1 MATVLSIAGSPSH
14 PSRSYAVLEYVNS
27 LLAAKQ
33 VSTEILSVRNLSA
46 EALLFAQFDHP
57 DIKQASALVEQADV
71 LVIATPV
78 YKASYTGVLK
88 AFLDL
93 LPQSGL
99 AGKTILPIA
108 TGGTIAHLLTI
119 DYAIK
124 PVLSALGARDI
135 LSGIYIV
142 DNQIQVQEGGKIQI
156 AEEIEQRLQNAAQDL
171 LTTLQRPSLASAGV
185 R

>member
-1 MATVLSIAGSPSH
+1 MVQVLAIAGSPSH
-14 PSRSYAVLEYVNS
+14 PSRSYSILEQ
-27 LLAAKQ
+27 AKARLTAQ
-33 VSTEILSVRNLSA
+33 HVSTEILAVRDLPA
-46 EALLFAQFDHP
+46 EALLYAQFNHP
-57 DIKQASALVEQADV
+57 VIQKATTLVEQAEA
-71 LVIATPV
+71 LIIATPV

-93 LPQSGL
+93 LPQTGL

-135 LSGIYIV
+135 LGGIYIV
-142 DNQIQVQEGGKIQI
+142 DNQIQIQDGGVQL
-156 AEEIEQRLQNAAQDL
+156 AEEIEQRLQVSLQDL
-171 LTTLQRPSLASAGV
+171 IKTIRPELAPIGG
-185 R
+185 

>member
-1 MATVLSIAGSPSH
+1 MAQVLAIAGSPAH
-14 PSRSYAVLEYVNS
+14 PSRSYAILEQAQS
-27 LLAAKQ
+27 RLAAQ
-33 VSTEILSVRNLSA
+33 QISTEILAVRDLPA

-57 DIKQASALVEQADV
+57 AIQSAKALVESAEA
-71 LVIATPV
+71 LIIATPV

-88 AFLDL
+88 SFLDL
-93 LPQSGL
+93 LPQTGL
-99 AGKTILPIA
+99 ASKTILPIA

-142 DNQIQVQEGGKIQI
+142 DQQVQIQNGSVHLD
-156 AEEIEQRLQNAAQDL
+156 AEIEQRLETSLQDL
-171 LTTLQRPSLASAGV
+171 VKTLRQLSPIGGR
-185 R
+185 